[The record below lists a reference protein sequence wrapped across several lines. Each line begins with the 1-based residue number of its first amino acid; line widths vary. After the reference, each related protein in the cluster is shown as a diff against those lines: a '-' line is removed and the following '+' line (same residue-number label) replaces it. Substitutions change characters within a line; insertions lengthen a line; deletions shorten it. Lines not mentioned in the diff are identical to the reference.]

1 MIAPSHAILLIDDD
15 QEKLQGLA
23 ARVRDRDLKWLK
35 CENGIRART
44 RIRRLRSSE
53 KVGEDTVLVVTDYDL
68 TTAVKGL
75 FGHSV
80 VAWCRNQFIPVG
92 DFSRGHRDALST
104 EPDLFELRVPR
115 VEADAV
121 DYIVRIFDGFR
132 RIRAGIEAHPEV
144 AECGA
149 KSSAGARH
157 AARSR
162 EDLESQLGP
171 YLSRPGLFNSFLLDT
186 LRGGTQ
192 GKGDETAAEK
202 VRLLTYILG
211 HVLVNAVLK
220 YPGPIL
226 AGGPLCAYLAASPKD
241 SEKVAGL
248 FRRARY
254 TGPFD
259 GGETLYWG
267 DEVDVVIE
275 EMASEFEVEDAE
287 YKSFG
292 EYRRAVVGKALGGS
306 LAKHDCDRCDGE
318 KGGFWCPF
326 TRRAVCERGDCSS
339 TSSSW
344 VPFGAYACRV
354 ERGLLRRVVPDP
366 RALRARVLRNGGQSP
381 EH

>member
-1 MIAPSHAILLIDDD
+1 MTAPSHAILLIDDD
-15 QEKLQGLA
+15 REKLESLT
-23 ARVRDRDLKWLK
+23 ARVRDRV
-35 CENGIRART
+35 EVAEVRAWYPRET
-44 RIRRLRSSE
+44 EDPLVAF
-53 KVGEDTVLVVTDYDL
+53 KQAVGTDTVLVVTDYDL

-92 DFSRGHRDALST
+92 DFSRGHQKALST

-115 VEADAV
+115 SEAEAV
-121 DYIVRIFDGFR
+121 VYIARIFDGFR
-132 RIRAGIEAHPEV
+132 RIQEGIEAHPELL
-144 AECGA
+144 
-149 KSSAGARH
+149 SAGQSPAQVL
-157 AARSR
+157 SGLLDR

-186 LRGGTQ
+186 LTGGDQGRG
-192 GKGDETAAEK
+192 DATAAEK
-202 VRLLTYILG
+202 ARLLTYILG

-226 AGGPLCAYLAASPKD
+226 AGAPLCAYLAASPNNID
-241 SEKVAGL
+241 EIAEL
-248 FRRARY
+248 FERARY

-259 GGETLYWG
+259 GGETLYWR
-267 DEVDVVIE
+267 DEVDAVIE

-287 YKSFG
+287 YTSFG
-292 EYRRAVVGKALGGS
+292 DYRRAVIGKALGGS
-306 LAKHDCDRCDGE
+306 LAKHDCDRCNGE

-339 TSSSW
+339 TASSW

-354 ERGLLRRVVPDP
+354 ERVFFDEWSPILGL
-366 RALRARVLRNGGQSP
+366 
-381 EH
+381 